1 MIELCCLQKSKGYEA
16 CTDEVRV
23 ERRGKSSPITWEHR
37 DAVNSIRSNTV
48 EENDQFAR
56 LSPRRWLEHIGN
68 GMSR

>member
-48 EENDQFAR
+48 VET
-56 LSPRRWLEHIGN
+56 LVGPTVSGRWLEHIGN

>member
-1 MIELCCLQKSKGYEA
+1 MSDLCSLGRREGYEV
-16 CTDEVRV
+16 CIDEVRV

-48 EENDQFAR
+48 VET
-56 LSPRRWLEHIGN
+56 LVGPTVSGRWLEHIGN

>member
-1 MIELCCLQKSKGYEA
+1 MLKLSCLQKSEGYEA
-16 CTDEVRV
+16 CTHEVRV

-48 EENDQFAR
+48 EEKIQFAR